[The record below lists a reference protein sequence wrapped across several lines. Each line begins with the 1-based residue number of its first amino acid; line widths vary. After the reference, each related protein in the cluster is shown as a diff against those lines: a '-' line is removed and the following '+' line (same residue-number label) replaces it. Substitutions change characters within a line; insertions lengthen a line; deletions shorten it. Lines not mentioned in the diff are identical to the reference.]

1 MKTIA
6 FFNNKG
12 GVGKTSLVYH
22 LAWMFADQGLPV
34 LAVDLDPQANLTA
47 MFLEEGR
54 LEEIW
59 PDREEHPATVY
70 GAVRPILR
78 GIGDIAVPSV
88 EVIQGGPGLQLPGDL
103 GLLRGAL
110 GLLPGDLG
118 LSAFEDKLS
127 GAWPLCHNSD
137 EAAFRIMTAFH
148 RLMKRMVGN
157 WAELVLIDVGPNL
170 GAINRAA
177 LIASDLVCL
186 PLAPD
191 LYSLQGLRN
200 LGPALMAWRRSWEE
214 LKTKAPKDLPL
225 PTGSM
230 SPAGYIVMQHGMRE
244 SRPVKAYQRW
254 MDKIPP
260 VYQEAVLG
268 ERVDAEKPDRKVEN
282 DPNCLAQ
289 LKHYRSL
296 MPLAMEAHKPM
307 FHLKPADGA
316 IGAHVEAVKDCR
328 NDFRALARKV
338 AGAAGVSL

>member
-22 LAWMFADQGLPV
+22 LAWMFADQGVPV
-34 LAVDLDPQANLTA
+34 LAADLDPQANLTA
-47 MFLEEGR
+47 MFLDEER

-59 PDREEHPATVY
+59 PEDEEHSSTIF

-78 GIGDIAVPSV
+78 GLGDIAKPPGEQIVPN
-88 EVIQGGPGLQLPGDL
+88 
-103 GLLRGAL
+103 LR
-110 GLLPGDLG
+110 LLPGDLG
-118 LSAFEDKLS
+118 LSGFEDKLS
-127 GAWPLCHNSD
+127 DAWPRCHNSD

-148 RLMKRMVGN
+148 RLMNEMADG

-177 LIASDLVCL
+177 LIASDHVCV

-200 LGPALMAWRRSWEE
+200 LGPALMGWRSTWAE
-214 LKTKAPKDLPL
+214 LKTKAPKDLSL
-225 PTGSM
+225 PAGSM
-230 SPAGYIVMQHGMRE
+230 SPAGYVVMQHGMRD

-254 MDKIPP
+254 MDKVPP
-260 VYQEAVLG
+260 VYRTAVLG
-268 ERVDAEKPDRKVEN
+268 TPTAGVVPKVEN
-282 DPNCLAQ
+282 DSNCLAQ

-316 IGAHVEAVKDCR
+316 IGAHGEAVKDCR
-328 NDFRALARKV
+328 SDFLRLARKV
-338 AGAAGVSL
+338 GAAAGLKLP